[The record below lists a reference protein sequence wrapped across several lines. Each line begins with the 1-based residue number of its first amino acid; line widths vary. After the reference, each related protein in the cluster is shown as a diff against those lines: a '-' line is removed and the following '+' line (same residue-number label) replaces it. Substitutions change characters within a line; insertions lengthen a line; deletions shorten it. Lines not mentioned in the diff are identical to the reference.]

1 LEESWTSNSATPSVR
16 SKRPGDRVSRPG
28 GCSSRCQDRTGGT
41 VSSCGGLREAP
52 RDWLYRTVLAR
63 GVRWGWYEF
72 SLLRAGDRG
81 DQPRRRWR
89 WSCARVHT
97 SAGAL
102 PIFVYGNEEQKA
114 CFVPYLVR
122 GQKIGCF
129 ALTSR
134 RPSRPLR
141 TSASERE
148 RPSKAP
154 FGSLLVSCSY
164 RVSLRVSSSP
174 ARRRVPMPSVNS
186 EAGPLRRPS
195 AAPADAFLL
204 AVVECLWA

>member
-1 LEESWTSNSATPSVR
+1 MLLTLPN
-16 SKRPGDRVSRPG
+16 G
-28 GCSSRCQDRTGGT
+28 TGGA
-41 VSSCGGLREAP
+41 VSSCGGFREAL
-52 RDWLYRTVLAR
+52 RNWLYGTVLAR
-63 GVRWGWYEF
+63 GVRWGWYES

-89 WSCARVHT
+89 CSCTRVHT

-102 PIFVYGNEEQKA
+102 PIFVHGSEEQKA
-114 CFVPYLVR
+114 CFVPDLVR
-122 GQKIGCF
+122 RKKIGCF

-134 RPSRPLR
+134 RPGRTLR
-141 TSASERE
+141 ISASERD

-174 ARRRVPMPSVNS
+174 ARIRVPMPSVNS

-195 AAPADAFLL
+195 AAPADAVLL